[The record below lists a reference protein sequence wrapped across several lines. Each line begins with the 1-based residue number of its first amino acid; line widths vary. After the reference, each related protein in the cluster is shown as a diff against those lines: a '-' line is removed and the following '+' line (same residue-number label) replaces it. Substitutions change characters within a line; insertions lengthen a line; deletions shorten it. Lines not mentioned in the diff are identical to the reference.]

1 MHLELQAFCGIA
13 TLVKASRRG
22 GTTDNHGRL
31 TLWSGQLMSAERLVF
46 GASISAGTE
55 AFLAS
60 QRRLSPGDS
69 SEDETIRQ
77 GAAAQTGAAMNPAR
91 CFPGSIET
99 GNGVIIAVKHLRFG
113 ADGNAARGVMNRKAF
128 FAVIKGRR
136 VDRLR
141 LRGHRAVKVLVP
153 AALDGLVPAVNGSTK
168 GRKGHLQRFGK
179 GFQRFSAR
187 HRAAHQL
194 DGERR
199 ALIALDVRNN
209 PQPAFG
215 LSFDSA
221 ADNIKGFTFGDE
233 AAALGIELDVSAHEV
248 GEAPPGKGHHF
259 DGRHVNEL
267 GARGLRHQNAVAR
280 GTVEQLTAGVR
291 GGRRLRI
298 NVRAECGNHGSV
310 GREAPGGN
318 DHCRRTDEE
327 HGALRAFGKNARHG

>member
-1 MHLELQAFCGIA
+1 M
-13 TLVKASRRG
+13 
-22 GTTDNHGRL
+22 
-31 TLWSGQLMSAERLVF
+31 
-46 GASISAGTE
+46 
-55 AFLAS
+55 
-60 QRRLSPGDS
+60 
-69 SEDETIRQ
+69 
-77 GAAAQTGAAMNPAR
+77 
-91 CFPGSIET
+91 
-99 GNGVIIAVKHLRFG
+99 IIAVKHLCFG
-113 ADGNAARGVMNRKAF
+113 ADGNAARGVMNGKAF

-153 AALDGLVPAVNGSTK
+153 AALDGLVPAVNGSPE

-187 HRAAHQL
+187 HRSAHQL

-233 AAALGIELDVSAHEV
+233 AAALCIEPDVSAHEV
-248 GEAPPGKGHHF
+248 SEAPTGKGHHF

-280 GTVEQLTAGVR
+280 GTVE
-291 GGRRLRI
+291 
-298 NVRAECGNHGSV
+298 
-310 GREAPGGN
+310 
-318 DHCRRTDEE
+318 
-327 HGALRAFGKNARHG
+327 